1 MALAFSID
9 AANTSPA
16 MPTGTNI
23 EDVMDAASTRLDKE
37 EKALAGKM
45 DRKANTEDI
54 RMLAILESQHE
65 QVDRTS
71 FAMVSPGTAVSF
83 IRWVSK
89 LTTSAF
95 DQVDVEA
102 TRVAKALALDL
113 PNARV
118 GVSMASEALSNLRL
132 KSIWTTKI

>member
-1 MALAFSID
+1 
-9 AANTSPA
+9 
-16 MPTGTNI
+16 
-23 EDVMDAASTRLDKE
+23 MDAASTRLDKE

-83 IRWVSK
+83 IRWVST

-95 DQVDVEA
+95 DHVDVEA
-102 TRVAKALALDL
+102 TRDAKALALDL
-113 PNARV
+113 PKFA
-118 GVSMASEALSNLRL
+118 
-132 KSIWTTKI
+132 TK